1 MHATT
6 YTDNATA
13 ASTKFSPRGRLD
25 AVMRKSPMVVAAAA
39 SVLFSLT
46 LFALLYSAIH
56 AGKFVHEDTEVLQT
70 IDFVRL
76 KRDSEVETLSR
87 RKPPPPPAQPPPPAK
102 MRVAAESVAQNMS
115 GMDIPSLNLSATVSG
130 GPMGGTMGKGVS
142 GMFDGDLLPLQ
153 RIPPQYPRD
162 AARAGITGWVQL
174 ELLVNADGSVRS
186 AKVVDAKPRGMFEAS
201 AVQAVMRW
209 KFKPKI
215 EEGKPVEQRGLQKIE
230 FNLNAAK
237 AG

>member
-6 YTDNATA
+6 TTMTP
-13 ASTKFSPRGRLD
+13 ASTVKAPDIRGLLNRSPMLLA
-25 AVMRKSPMVVAAAA
+25 AVMAI
-39 SVLFSLT
+39 LFSLV
-46 LFALLYSAIH
+46 LFALLYGAIH
-56 AGKFVHEDTEVLQT
+56 AGKFVAEEREALQT

-102 MRVAAESVAQNMS
+102 MRVAAEAVQQGPASME
-115 GMDIPSLNLSATVSG
+115 IPTLNLAAAVGG
-130 GPMGGTMGKGVS
+130 GPIAGQMGKGGAA

-174 ELLVNADGSVRS
+174 EVLVNADGTVRS
-186 AKVVDAKPRGMFEAS
+186 AKVIDSKPRGMFEAS

-215 EEGKPVEQRGLQKIE
+215 EDGKPVEQRGAQKIE
-230 FNLNAAK
+230 FNLNAAS

>member
-1 MHATT
+1 M
-6 YTDNATA
+6 NSV
-13 ASTKFSPRGRLD
+13 ASAEPGLSGASSAMKIPAIAF
-25 AVMRKSPMVVAAAA
+25 KSPLIPALGL
-39 SVLFSLT
+39 SLLFSLL
-46 LFALLYSAIH
+46 LFMLMYSAIH
-56 AGKFVHEDTEVLQT
+56 VGKFVHEKSATLQT

-102 MRVAAESVAQNMS
+102 MRVAAESVQQ
-115 GMDIPSLNLSATVSG
+115 GMTSMEIPTLNLSASVSG
-130 GPMGGTMGKGVS
+130 GPMGGTLGAGAA
-142 GMFDGDLLPLQ
+142 MFDGDLLPLQ

-162 AARAGITGWVQL
+162 AARGGITGWVQL
-174 ELLVNADGSVRS
+174 EVLVNADGSVRS
-186 AKVVDAKPRGMFEAS
+186 AKVLDSKPRGIFEAS

-215 EEGKPVEQRGLQKIE
+215 KDGKPIEQKGAQKIE

-237 AG
+237 A

>member
-6 YTDNATA
+6 TTMLPTTA
-13 ASTKFSPRGRLD
+13 SKTLDIKGLLGR
-25 AVMRKSPMVVAAAA
+25 SPMLAAAGMA
-39 SVLFSLT
+39 ILFSLV
-46 LFALLYSAIH
+46 LFALLYGAIH
-56 AGKFVHEDTEVLQT
+56 AGKFVAEEREHLQT

-102 MRVAAESVAQNMS
+102 MRVAAESVQQGPA
-115 GMDIPSLNLSATVSG
+115 GMEIPTLNLSASVGG
-130 GPMGGTMGKGVS
+130 GPIGGQLGKGGGS

-162 AARAGITGWVQL
+162 AARAGVTGWVQL
-174 ELLVNADGSVRS
+174 EVLVNADGSVRT
-186 AKVVDAKPRGMFEAS
+186 AKVIDAKPRGIFEAA

-215 EEGKPVEQRGLQKIE
+215 QEGKPVEQRGSQKIE
-230 FNLNAAK
+230 FNLNAAAA